1 MACNGLPHLMACNG
15 LPHLM
20 ACNGLPHLMACNGL
34 PHLMAC
40 NGLPHQVS
48 VQEEHAHKLSLL
60 ERTAAAHEKRARQLD
75 VVVRKRVL
83 SSRRL

>member
-1 MACNGLPHLMACNG
+1 MACNGFPHLME
-15 LPHLM
+15 
-20 ACNGLPHLMACNGL
+20 CNGL

-48 VQEEHAHKLSLL
+48 VQEEHAHKLGLL

-75 VVVRKRVL
+75 VVVRKRVPL
-83 SSRRL
+83 IAPDCPFECP